1 MMETDIT
8 LSYIKYLLD
17 EEIIDIE
24 YMKNIDKSKFIG
36 SNIHKLVTSLCV
48 NYVNIGS
55 SIEDYNLSSKLD
67 LARNY
72 LVHSRDIKE
81 SKQIKFYILN
91 ILELIN
97 TLNGVETYN
106 EYNYMIY

>member
-1 MMETDIT
+1 M
-8 LSYIKYLLD
+8 
-17 EEIIDIE
+17 
-24 YMKNIDKSKFIG
+24 G

-48 NYVNIGS
+48 NCVNIGS
-55 SIEDYNLSSKLD
+55 SIEDYKLRYKLD

-81 SKQIKFYILN
+81 SKRIKFYILN

-97 TLNGVETYN
+97 TLNGVEKYN